1 VAAYLHA
8 QRGFLQTQDR
18 AGFDESCGIAQ
29 GYGLVHDDLLVYLHA
44 NIVADLD
51 ASLDPPGPPETD
63 GCTAWAYAAG
73 AAALVVKNR
82 DYRGEHG
89 ALQQVFLHR
98 DPAWQTRSLL
108 CVGSL
113 GSPGAF
119 SSGMNSD
126 GLAVADTQIGT
137 RDHGVGWLRYFL
149 MTALLREC
157 RDVAQA
163 LAFIRA
169 VPHAGGGALV
179 LGDRHGQV
187 AAVALGHHTPPHVTQ
202 STQWVAQTNHCTDGA
217 LARHEQL
224 PQGDPTDCT
233 FTRLQQVQ
241 AALSQAG
248 ARMELAQ
255 ARSLMS
261 SHRAHGGICRHAQG
275 ESARTLSCAVYD
287 TRDASLHMS
296 HGNPCDAPWKSYTLA
311 AAGKAQ
317 GMAP

>member
-1 VAAYLHA
+1 
-8 QRGFLQTQDR
+8 
-18 AGFDESCGIAQ
+18 
-29 GYGLVHDDLLVYLHA
+29 
-44 NIVADLD
+44 
-51 ASLDPPGPPETD
+51 
-63 GCTAWAYAAG
+63 
-73 AAALVVKNR
+73 
-82 DYRGEHG
+82 
-89 ALQQVFLHR
+89 
-98 DPAWQTRSLL
+98 
-108 CVGSL
+108 
-113 GSPGAF
+113 
-119 SSGMNSD
+119 
-126 GLAVADTQIGT
+126 
-137 RDHGVGWLRYFL
+137 
-149 MTALLREC
+149 
-157 RDVAQA
+157 
-163 LAFIRA
+163 
-169 VPHAGGGALV
+169 
-179 LGDRHGQV
+179 
-187 AAVALGHHTPPHVTQ
+187 VTQ